1 MKWIVLLVLIAA
13 SAWVYFNVDFS
24 QLNSNA
30 ENTLK
35 QEKTMK
41 VFFDADNQNK
51 EETQK
56 TINEN
61 F

>member
-41 VFFDADNQNK
+41 VFFDGR
-51 EETQK
+51 
-56 TINEN
+56 
-61 F
+61 

>member
-13 SAWVYFNVDFS
+13 SVWVYFNVDFS